1 MHGCEYKGYGLDLY
15 LKTEDGSE
23 VVVGGCR
30 DMAVVSRPDR
40 ADIGEAGWSG
50 AWGASTKRELREV
63 GVLQDL
69 DQREWKYKR
78 LCLESVE

>member
-1 MHGCEYKGYGLDLY
+1 MHGCEYKGYSLDLY
-15 LKTEDGSE
+15 LLKTEDGSE
-23 VVVGGCR
+23 VVVG
-30 DMAVVSRPDR
+30 DYKNMAVVSQPDR

-69 DQREWKYKR
+69 D
-78 LCLESVE
+78 